1 MRRSLW
7 QPESC
12 LRTVL
17 AIVVL
22 TDLVWLFFLLDEARQ
37 IGVAN
42 GALNAFND
50 LVSRTGM
57 RGAIAVV
64 GVAGAVAFWRG
75 PSRLW
80 EGMLALVALTVL
92 NTAHAQLFGSP
103 WRHLFFSGLC
113 LTGWLLGLA
122 VSRGQGAPRD
132 ETYARMGSLAL
143 LSAAYF
149 NAGISKIVYGGVDWL
164 SGLPIQATVVAQ
176 DGLVRDSVLSS
187 YRAWVVYTPWAASL
201 FSFATVA
208 FELGAPLMLVGRRT
222 RACVALGLFAMHA
235 NIYGLTAILYA
246 ESMVLLLAFGL
257 LPDAASRTTDSTA
270 PSRSGGSLFA
280 VAAGALAV
288 CALLAVWHQARR
300 YAQTQD
306 GEPSIR
312 SAPSAPPT
320 STETPLLPTATAV
333 RLHAVGPLAVG
344 QRVAD
349 DWTVAALDLR
359 DGGVVATLSGPRG
372 QAALELTCTAGPY
385 RSPFDLG
392 PAHIFYSGAVTF
404 DELRPAG
411 EAVQRIVQQAS
422 AGGNVCAK
430 LAEWLMAAR

>member
-1 MRRSLW
+1 MRRSAW

-17 AIVVL
+17 TIVVL
-22 TDLVWLFFLLDEARQ
+22 TDLVWLFFLLDEAHQ
-37 IGVAN
+37 IGLAN
-42 GALNAFND
+42 GALNSFND
-50 LVSRTGM
+50 LVSRTWI
-57 RGAIAVV
+57 RGAIALV
-64 GVAGAVAFWRG
+64 GVLGALAFRRG
-75 PSRLW
+75 PGRLW
-80 EGMLALVALTVL
+80 EGVAALAALTVL

-113 LTGWLLGLA
+113 LSGWLLGLG
-122 VSRGQGAPRD
+122 VSRRQGAPGD
-132 ETYARMGSLAL
+132 ESYARTGSLAL

-149 NAGISKIVYGGVDWL
+149 NAGISKFVYGGIDWL
-164 SGLPIQATVVAQ
+164 SGVPIQATIVAQ

-187 YRAWVVYTPWAASL
+187 YRAWVVYTPWAASF

-235 NIYGLTAILYA
+235 NIFGLTAILYA

-257 LPDAASRTTDSTA
+257 LPEPTRQAIDPTA
-270 PSRSGGSLFA
+270 PSRSGGRLFT
-280 VAAGALAV
+280 VAAGVLGV
-288 CALLAVWHQARR
+288 CAVLAVWHQARR
-300 YAQTQD
+300 YAQSQA
-306 GEPSIR
+306 GEPSAR
-312 SAPSAPPT
+312 SVPSAPPT
-320 STETPLLPTATAV
+320 VTEMPLLPTATAV

-349 DWTVAALDLR
+349 GWTVAALDLS

-372 QAALELTCTAGPY
+372 QVALELTCAATPY

-392 PAHIFYSGAVTF
+392 PAHIFYSGALAF
-404 DELRPAG
+404 DDLRPAG
-411 EAVQRIVQQAS
+411 AAVQRIVQHAS

-430 LAEWLMAAR
+430 LAEWRMAAR